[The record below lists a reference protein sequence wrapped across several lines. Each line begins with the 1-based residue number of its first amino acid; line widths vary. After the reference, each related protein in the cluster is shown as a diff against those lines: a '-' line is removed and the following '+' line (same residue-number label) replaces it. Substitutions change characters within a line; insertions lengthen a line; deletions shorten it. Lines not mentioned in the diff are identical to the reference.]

1 MFQDYLKSFNVV
13 KGELSPIRNGDITF
27 VECVKHLHV
36 VSDFSNIASRYS
48 GIEGKMINNKTG
60 RYYENIKMLSR
71 RAKKYIYNLEKL
83 DQLTEV
89 EEYILLNTKTML
101 ERGERVL
108 ETINFSSYLEI
119 LKRSMN
125 NTEISIGNTS
135 FRNIMREKGIIYY
148 TTLDY
153 CNYNFIEINAV
164 DFIRRCKKKK
174 INIDYSSL
182 IRDFVNY
189 NDLSRSSE
197 NLILALVSYPY
208 EYMKWVNYYRL
219 KKKELSEEEY
229 KNKLDLSKIID
240 GDSIV

>member
-13 KGELSPIRNGDITF
+13 PGELSPIKNRDITF
-27 VECVKHLHV
+27 VECVKQLHV
-36 VSDFSNIASRYS
+36 VSDFSKIASRYS
-48 GIEGKMINNKTG
+48 GIGGKMINNKTG

-71 RAKKYIYNLEKL
+71 RANKYIYNLERL

-89 EEYILLNTKTML
+89 EEYILLNTKDML
-101 ERGERVL
+101 ERVKRVL
-108 ETINFSSYLEI
+108 ETIEFSSYLEI

-125 NTEISIGNTS
+125 NTEITIGNTS
-135 FRNIMREKGIIYY
+135 FRNITREKGIIYY

-174 INIDYSSL
+174 VNIDYLSL
-182 IRDFVNY
+182 ARDFVNY
-189 NDLSRSSE
+189 NELNKSSE
-197 NLILALVSYPY
+197 DLILALVSYPY

-219 KKKELSEEEY
+219 KKKDLSEEEY
-229 KNKLDLSKIID
+229 KNKLNLSKIID

>member
-13 KGELSPIRNGDITF
+13 PGELSPIKNRDITF
-27 VECVKHLHV
+27 VECVKQLHV
-36 VSDFSNIASRYS
+36 VSDFSKIASRYS
-48 GIEGKMINNKTG
+48 GIGGKMINNKTG

-71 RAKKYIYNLEKL
+71 RAN
-83 DQLTEV
+83 
-89 EEYILLNTKTML
+89 EYILLNTKDML
-101 ERGERVL
+101 ERVKRVL
-108 ETINFSSYLEI
+108 ETIEFSSYLEI

-125 NTEISIGNTS
+125 NTEITIGNTS
-135 FRNIMREKGIIYY
+135 FRNITREKGIIYY

-174 INIDYSSL
+174 VNIDYLSL
-182 IRDFVNY
+182 ARDFVNY
-189 NDLSRSSE
+189 NELNKSSE
-197 NLILALVSYPY
+197 DLILALVSYPY

-219 KKKELSEEEY
+219 KKKDLSEEEY
-229 KNKLDLSKIID
+229 KNKLNLSKIID

>member
-1 MFQDYLKSFNVV
+1 MNNLDKVINDLRSMRKNAHV
-13 KGELSPIRNGDITF
+13 ING
-27 VECVKHLHV
+27 L
-36 VSDFSNIASRYS
+36 
-48 GIEGKMINNKTG
+48 
-60 RYYENIKMLSR
+60 
-71 RAKKYIYNLEKL
+71 YNLQKTYEKR
-83 DQLTEV
+83 
-89 EEYILLNTKTML
+89 ISLLEKL

-108 ETINFSSYLEI
+108 ETIKFSSYLEI

-135 FRNIMREKGIIYY
+135 FRNITREKGVIYY

-174 INIDYSSL
+174 IKIDYASL

-189 NDLSRSSE
+189 NDLSKSSE

-229 KNKLDLSKIID
+229 KNKLNLSKIID